1 MKAIGQIRTNALMCT
16 SMQTRFTVELYGDHV
31 EELEKLRDKDV
42 DIEIKRHREKRS
54 ISANA
59 LCWELCSQ
67 IGRAM
72 TPPLAKED
80 VYRHAIRDVG
90 QYVQVCIA
98 KSDWPRFERTW
109 GAQGIGW
116 FAEIMD
122 GSDVMGHIDVMAY
135 VGSSTYDSRAMS
147 TLIDYLVDEA
157 QQMELPIGHELNEIE
172 QIKNDWAKKK
182 EANS

>member
-42 DIEIKRHREKRS
+42 DIEIKLHREKRS
-54 ISANA
+54 ISANN
-59 LCWELCSQ
+59 LLWELCTQ
-67 IGRAM
+67 IGNAVRPAI
-72 TPPLAKED
+72 PKED
-80 VYRHAIRDVG
+80 VYRRAIRDVG
-90 QYVQVCIA
+90 DYVQICIWGE
-98 KSDWPRFERTW
+98 DWERFERTW
-109 GAQGIGW
+109 SEKGVGW
-116 FAEIMD
+116 FAEIVD
-122 GSDVMGHIDVMAY
+122 DSHVAGHIDVMAY
-135 VGSSTYDSRAMS
+135 AGTSTYDTLAMS
-147 TLIDYLVDEA
+147 RVIDYLVYEA

>member
-1 MKAIGQIRTNALMCT
+1 MKLTGRLPAPALLCDGILT
-16 SMQTRFTVELYGDHV
+16 STMLDIFGDHV
-31 EELEKLRDKDV
+31 AELDALQGETL

-98 KSDWPRFERTW
+98 KSDWLRFERTW
-109 GAQGIGW
+109 GTQGIGW

-122 GSDVMGHIDVMAY
+122 GSDVMGHIDVMA
-135 VGSSTYDSRAMS
+135 
-147 TLIDYLVDEA
+147 
-157 QQMELPIGHELNEIE
+157 
-172 QIKNDWAKKK
+172 
-182 EANS
+182 